1 MRLKIMGL
9 FDKKTKIKPIKPGES
24 RELGMQIPKNAE
36 RIVIRVYYDDEF
48 KNKYVTDITLDLKNK
63 KVVSQEYRCV
73 KKVKDFGDEIPK
85 LVIDE
90 KSINWQNMD
99 KN

>member
-1 MRLKIMGL
+1 MGL
-9 FDKKTKIKPIKPGES
+9 FDRKNKIKPIKPGET
-24 RELGMQIPKNAE
+24 RELGLQIPKNAKM
-36 RIVIRVYYDDEF
+36 IVIHLEYDDAF
-48 KNKYVTDITLDLKNK
+48 KNEYVTDITLDLKNK

-73 KKVKDFGDEIPK
+73 KKVKDVGDNVPK

-90 KSINWQNMD
+90 KSINWEKID